1 VHVIVPRTIFSPEIV
16 AKLTRELA
24 NSGKAPELFAHCC
37 EFLARVQL
45 QGGLR
50 GTDADEMTGLFGAL
64 MGALELELEIT
75 QPGEA
80 VLGMETEKAYA
91 DFETDAKQRKA
102 G

>member
-1 VHVIVPRTIFSPEIV
+1 MHVIVPRTTFSPEII

-24 NSGKAPELFAHCC
+24 KSGKAPELFAQCC

-50 GTDADEMTGLFGAL
+50 RTDADEMTGLFGAL
-64 MGALELELEIT
+64 MDTLELELEIS

-80 VLGMETEKAYA
+80 ILGMETDKVYA
-91 DFETDAKQRKA
+91 DFKTDAQKRKA

>member
-1 VHVIVPRTIFSPEIV
+1 MHVIVPRTTFNPEII

-24 NSGKAPELFAHCC
+24 NSGKAPELLAQCC

-64 MGALELELEIT
+64 MGTLELELEIS

-80 VLGMETEKAYA
+80 VLGMETEKAHA
-91 DFETDAKQRKA
+91 DFKTDAKKRKA

>member
-1 VHVIVPRTIFSPEIV
+1 MHVIVPRTTFNPRII

-24 NSGKAPELFAHCC
+24 SSGKAPELLAQCC

-45 QGGLR
+45 QNGLR
-50 GTDADEMTGLFGAL
+50 GTDADEMNGLFGAL
-64 MGALELELEIT
+64 MDTLELELEIS

-80 VLGMETEKAYA
+80 VLGLETEKAFL
-91 DFETDAKQRKA
+91 DFKADAKKRKA